1 MNQAPAAHRYAKSLI
16 KLAEE
21 KNSLEATFNDM
32 VLISNTVG
40 ESRDLNILLNSPV
53 VKTDKK
59 QEILVMIFGKS
70 VSDLTKAFLALISSR
85 KREALI
91 GDIASAFVDQYK
103 IIKKIV
109 VTEITSAVKLDD
121 SQKKKIV
128 ALLDAPEGS
137 SVEIVETINPDIL
150 GGFIVR
156 VDDKQIDA
164 SISSKLDQLKQE
176 FSKNPYIAEF

>member
-21 KNSLEATFNDM
+21 KNSLEAIFNDM

-59 QEILVMIFGKS
+59 QEILALIFGKS

-91 GDIASAFVDQYK
+91 GDIASAFIDQYK

-164 SISSKLDQLKQE
+164 SISSTLDQLKQE